1 MQKYAKPDRFCC
13 NSQTVL
19 IFFLTPAFTPL
30 QRAVMSKEPTKVQG
44 GKNSTE
50 EEGALPRR
58 RNLSD
63 ITVLSV
69 LC

>member
-1 MQKYAKPDRFCC
+1 MQ
-13 NSQTVL
+13 NLTVSVVTHRQ
-19 IFFLTPAFTPL
+19 FGDFLTPAFSPL

-50 EEGALPRR
+50 EGALPRR
-58 RNLSD
+58 RNVSD

>member
-13 NSQTVL
+13 NSDSLV
-19 IFFLTPAFTPL
+19 IFFLTPAFSPL

-50 EEGALPRR
+50 EGALPRR

>member
-1 MQKYAKPDRFCC
+1 
-13 NSQTVL
+13 
-19 IFFLTPAFTPL
+19 
-30 QRAVMSKEPTKVQG
+30 MSKEPTKVQG
-44 GKNSTE
+44 GKNNT

>member
-1 MQKYAKPDRFCC
+1 MQ
-13 NSQTVL
+13 NLTVSVVTHSFD
-19 IFFLTPAFTPL
+19 FFLTPAFSPL

>member
-13 NSQTVL
+13 NSDSFD
-19 IFFLTPAFTPL
+19 FFLTPAFSPL

>member
-1 MQKYAKPDRFCC
+1 MQ
-13 NSQTVL
+13 NLTVSVVTQFGD
-19 IFFLTPAFTPL
+19 FFLTPAFSPL

-63 ITVLSV
+63 ITVL
-69 LC
+69 C

>member
-1 MQKYAKPDRFCC
+1 MQ
-13 NSQTVL
+13 NLTVSVVTHSFDF
-19 IFFLTPAFTPL
+19 FFLTPAFSPL

>member
-1 MQKYAKPDRFCC
+1 MQ
-13 NSQTVL
+13 NLTVSVVTRRQFGD
-19 IFFLTPAFTPL
+19 FFLTPAFSPL
-30 QRAVMSKEPTKVQG
+30 QRAVMSTEPTKVQG
-44 GKNSTE
+44 GKNSK

-63 ITVLSV
+63 TTVLSV

>member
-1 MQKYAKPDRFCC
+1 
-13 NSQTVL
+13 
-19 IFFLTPAFTPL
+19 
-30 QRAVMSKEPTKVQG
+30 MSKEPTKVQG

>member
-1 MQKYAKPDRFCC
+1 MQ
-13 NSQTVL
+13 NLTVSVVTYSFD
-19 IFFLTPAFTPL
+19 FFLTPAFSPL